1 KEKNVPVILSTL
13 ASNLKDQ
20 QPFISM
26 YTEKYPKADKIF
38 NQAKAELKNGNVK
51 TADSLFRFAKDLD
64 ALRFRAPEKINS
76 LITIL
81 SYEYKLPL
89 VNADS
94 VIASISPDGIIGDNI
109 MTDHLH
115 PTLEGQ
121 LILGRIFFDKM
132 KESNYLPNTNAVE
145 LSAEDQDSITIANF
159 NFTKLDSLISE
170 FRIKILKND
179 WPFLDKKEKKPN
191 SRVLVLKNFEDS
203 LAAEVLDD
211 KITWEEGHRK
221 MAAYYL
227 VKRNLESFLEEMDA
241 LISQYPVIIEYYDYV
256 AKVLIE
262 RNDYSRAYK
271 YLVSGYNVKPNAF
284 KTKWLG
290 TISLYNNDLESAE
303 KYLNESLNHDRNDAQ
318 VWYNLAGIY
327 VKRNDYKKA
336 LELVGTALSLK
347 PNYPDALNLQKQL
360 KAVVK

>member
-1 KEKNVPVILSTL
+1 
-13 ASNLKDQ
+13 
-20 QPFISM
+20 
-26 YTEKYPKADKIF
+26 
-38 NQAKAELKNGNVK
+38 
-51 TADSLFRFAKDLD
+51 
-64 ALRFRAPEKINS
+64 
-76 LITIL
+76 
-81 SYEYKLPL
+81 
-89 VNADS
+89 
-94 VIASISPDGIIGDNI
+94 
-109 MTDHLH
+109 
-115 PTLEGQ
+115 
-121 LILGRIFFDKM
+121 
-132 KESNYLPNTNAVE
+132 
-145 LSAEDQDSITIANF
+145 
-159 NFTKLDSLISE
+159 
-170 FRIKILKND
+170 
-179 WPFLDKKEKKPN
+179 
-191 SRVLVLKNFEDS
+191 
-203 LAAEVLDD
+203 
-211 KITWEEGHRK
+211 
-221 MAAYYL
+221 L